1 MRKPF
6 IIANWKMNKNV
17 HESVA
22 FVKAIKEKLPANK
35 EIGIAAQA
43 VSLYNMKKVAGS
55 SNLQIIAQNASAELE
70 GPYTGEI
77 SMRSLA
83 DAGVTYVMLGHLERR
98 RLFNESN
105 DSINQ
110 KVLAALNAGI
120 IPIIC
125 TDEEM
130 VQTEV
135 KGKIHY
141 VFRQLKSVLKGV
153 PANKLAQIVISYEPS
168 WAVGSTHQA
177 NPDIAEEGCRAIRQS
192 LAEMYGSE
200 IGDHVRILYGGS
212 VNPDNIDKIMS
223 KPNVDGALIGRASL
237 EIESFLQMIN
247 YIELASKQKLQVI

>member
-22 FVKAIKEKLPANK
+22 FVKAIKGKLPADK

-43 VSLYNMKKVAGS
+43 VSLYNMKKVAAS

-105 DSINQ
+105 DSI
-110 KVLAALNAGI
+110 K
-120 IPIIC
+120 
-125 TDEEM
+125 
-130 VQTEV
+130 
-135 KGKIHY
+135 K
-141 VFRQLKSVLKGV
+141 F
-153 PANKLAQIVISYEPS
+153 
-168 WAVGSTHQA
+168 
-177 NPDIAEEGCRAIRQS
+177 
-192 LAEMYGSE
+192 
-200 IGDHVRILYGGS
+200 
-212 VNPDNIDKIMS
+212 
-223 KPNVDGALIGRASL
+223 
-237 EIESFLQMIN
+237 
-247 YIELASKQKLQVI
+247 

>member
-110 KVLAALNAGI
+110 K
-120 IPIIC
+120 
-125 TDEEM
+125 
-130 VQTEV
+130 
-135 KGKIHY
+135 
-141 VFRQLKSVLKGV
+141 
-153 PANKLAQIVISYEPS
+153 
-168 WAVGSTHQA
+168 
-177 NPDIAEEGCRAIRQS
+177 
-192 LAEMYGSE
+192 
-200 IGDHVRILYGGS
+200 
-212 VNPDNIDKIMS
+212 
-223 KPNVDGALIGRASL
+223 IGRAH
-237 EIESFLQMIN
+237 
-247 YIELASKQKLQVI
+247 V

>member
-17 HESVA
+17 HESVE

-98 RLFNESN
+98 RLFNENN

-110 KVLAALNAGI
+110 QPSMLVL
-120 IPIIC
+120 
-125 TDEEM
+125 
-130 VQTEV
+130 
-135 KGKIHY
+135 
-141 VFRQLKSVLKGV
+141 F
-153 PANKLAQIVISYEPS
+153 
-168 WAVGSTHQA
+168 
-177 NPDIAEEGCRAIRQS
+177 QS
-192 LAEMYGSE
+192 F
-200 IGDHVRILYGGS
+200 VRM
-212 VNPDNIDKIMS
+212 K
-223 KPNVDGALIGRASL
+223 RW
-237 EIESFLQMIN
+237 F
-247 YIELASKQKLQVI
+247 KQKLTDKFIMYFAN

>member
-17 HESVA
+17 HESIA
-22 FVKAIKEKLPANK
+22 FVKAIREKLPADK

-43 VSLYNMKKVAGS
+43 VSLYNMKKMAGT

-120 IPIIC
+120 VPIIC

-135 KGKIHY
+135 NGKIHY

-153 PANKLAQIVISYEPS
+153 PTNQLSQIVISYEPS

-177 NPDIAEEGCRAIRQS
+177 KPGIAEDGCLAIRQS
-192 LAEMYGSE
+192 LVEMYGDE
-200 IGDHVRILYGGS
+200 IGNSVRILYGGS
-212 VNPDNIDKIMS
+212 VNPDNIDQIMS
-223 KPNVDGALIGRASL
+223 KPNVDGVLIGRASL
-237 EIESFLQMIN
+237 EIEKFLKMID
-247 YIELASKQKLQVI
+247 YVGLASKEKLQVI

>member
-22 FVKAIKEKLPANK
+22 FVKAIKEKLPTNK

-43 VSLYNMKKVAGS
+43 VSLYNMKEVAGN

-110 KVLAALNAGI
+110 KVLAALQVGI

-135 KGKIHY
+135 NGKIHY
-141 VFRQLKSVLKGV
+141 VFQQLRSVLKGV
-153 PANKLAQIVISYEPS
+153 PASKLSQVVISYEPS
-168 WAVGSTHQA
+168 WAVGSSHQA
-177 NPDIAEEGCRAIRQS
+177 NPDVAEEGCQAIRQS
-192 LAEMYGSE
+192 LVEMYGNK
-200 IGDHVRILYGGS
+200 IGDSIRILYGGS
-212 VNPDNIDKIMS
+212 VNPDNIYKIMS

-237 EIESFLQMIN
+237 DIENFLQMVN
-247 YIELASKQKLQVI
+247 CVEAVSNEKLQVI

>member
-22 FVKAIKEKLPANK
+22 FVKAIKEKLPADK

-135 KGKIHY
+135 NGQIHY

-153 PANKLAQIVISYEPS
+153 PANKLSRIVISYEPS

-177 NPDIAEEGCRAIRQS
+177 NPDIAEEGCQAIRQS
-192 LAEMYGSE
+192 LVEMYGNE
-200 IGDHVRILYGGS
+200 IGEQVRILYGGS
-212 VNPDNIDKIMS
+212 VNPENISQIMS

>member
-22 FVKAIKEKLPANK
+22 FVKAIKEKLPTNK

-43 VSLYNMKKVAGS
+43 VSLYNMKEVAGN

-105 DSINQ
+105 DAINQ
-110 KVLAALNAGI
+110 KVLAALQVGI

-130 VQTEV
+130 VQILSER
-135 KGKIHY
+135 KGKVDY
-141 VFRQLKSVLKGV
+141 WRGNDRQIKDSIAVNNTFFDENDIPKVL
-153 PANKLAQIVISYEPS
+153 PN
-168 WAVGSTHQA
+168 T
-177 NPDIAEEGCRAIRQS
+177 NFFAINLNR
-192 LAEMYGSE
+192 
-200 IGDHVRILYGGS
+200 LYGEL
-212 VNPDNIDKIMS
+212 
-223 KPNVDGALIGRASL
+223 PNWLLYHPKLDLWYPELLIWSQEGRAKDGNKAGFSNAPTNL
-237 EIESFLQMIN
+237 N
-247 YIELASKQKLQVI
+247 YYYDIFVNKKYNPKNYTEE

>member
-1 MRKPF
+1 
-6 IIANWKMNKNV
+6 
-17 HESVA
+17 
-22 FVKAIKEKLPANK
+22 
-35 EIGIAAQA
+35 
-43 VSLYNMKKVAGS
+43 MKKVAGS

-135 KGKIHY
+135 NGQIHY
-141 VFRQLKSVLKGV
+141 VFRQLKSVLKGA
-153 PANKLAQIVISYEPS
+153 PANKLSQIIISYEPS

-177 NPDIAEEGCRAIRQS
+177 NPDIAEEGCQAIRQS
-192 LAEMYGSE
+192 LVEMYGNE
-200 IGDHVRILYGGS
+200 IGEQVRILYGGS
-212 VNPDNIDKIMS
+212 VNPENIGQIMS

>member
-22 FVKAIKEKLPANK
+22 FVKAIKEKLPADK

-135 KGKIHY
+135 NGQIHY

-153 PANKLAQIVISYEPS
+153 PANKLSQIVISYEKYS
-168 WAVGSTHQA
+168 AV
-177 NPDIAEEGCRAIRQS
+177 
-192 LAEMYGSE
+192 
-200 IGDHVRILYGGS
+200 
-212 VNPDNIDKIMS
+212 
-223 KPNVDGALIGRASL
+223 
-237 EIESFLQMIN
+237 
-247 YIELASKQKLQVI
+247 

>member
-22 FVKAIKEKLPANK
+22 FVKAIKEKLPADK

-135 KGKIHY
+135 NGQIHY

-153 PANKLAQIVISYEPS
+153 PANKLSQIVRTADLLRLYRI
-168 WAVGSTHQA
+168 HQA
-177 NPDIAEEGCRAIRQS
+177 NPDIAEEGCQAIRQS
-192 LAEMYGSE
+192 LVEMYGNE
-200 IGDHVRILYGGS
+200 IGEQVRILYGGS
-212 VNPDNIDKIMS
+212 VNPENIGQIMS

>member
-22 FVKAIKEKLPANK
+22 LDK

-135 KGKIHY
+135 NGQIHY

-153 PANKLAQIVISYEPS
+153 PANKLSRIVISYEPS

-177 NPDIAEEGCRAIRQS
+177 NPDIAEEGCQAIRQS
-192 LAEMYGSE
+192 LVEMYGNE
-200 IGDHVRILYGGS
+200 IGEQVRILYGGS
-212 VNPDNIDKIMS
+212 VNPENIGQIMS